1 MTTEVIPMSAPQLA
15 PKDARS
21 LPQARQV
28 AAIVYPDNAFPAR
41 LFEALVSLCRDKRL
55 ALSGVLQHQIC
66 SAPDRRCDVV
76 LEDLTSGHRTAIFED
91 RGAGAAGCRLDEG
104 ALAEATARVEGN
116 LVGSDLL
123 VLNKF
128 GKTECSGGGVLDL
141 MASALDRGIPSVIG
155 VPKGNLEAFRRF
167 AGEFA
172 VELSDDIDD
181 IARWLEGLRR
191 PRTGS

>member
-1 MTTEVIPMSAPQLA
+1 MSATQLA
-15 PKDARS
+15 PKDAR
-21 LPQARQV
+21 LAPPARQV
-28 AAIVYPDNAFPAR
+28 AAIVYPDNAFPGAV
-41 LFEALVSLCRDKRL
+41 FEALVLLGRGRGL
-55 ALSGVLQHQIC
+55 ALAGVLQHQVC

-116 LVGSDLL
+116 LSGGADLL

-128 GKTECSGGGVLDL
+128 GKAECSGGGVLDL

-155 VPKGNLEAFRRF
+155 VPKGNLGAFRSF

-172 VELSDDIDD
+172 VELSDDMDD

-191 PRTGS
+191 PRAGS

>member
-1 MTTEVIPMSAPQLA
+1 MSATQLA
-15 PKDARS
+15 PKDARLAPPS
-21 LPQARQV
+21 RQV
-28 AAIVYPDNAFPAR
+28 AAIVYPDNAFPGPV
-41 LFEALVSLCRDKRL
+41 FEALVDLCRDRRMAL
-55 ALSGVLQHQIC
+55 AGVLQHQVC
-66 SAPDRRCDVV
+66 PAPDRRCDVV

-91 RGAGAAGCRLDEG
+91 RGAGAEGCRLDEG

-128 GKTECSGGGVLDL
+128 GKAECSGGGVLDL

-155 VPKGNLEAFRRF
+155 VPRSNLEAFRRF

-191 PRTGS
+191 PRAGS

>member
-1 MTTEVIPMSAPQLA
+1 MSATQLA
-15 PKDARS
+15 PRDARS
-21 LPQARQV
+21 LLQARQV
-28 AAIVYPDNAFPAR
+28 AAIVYPDNAFPAH
-41 LFEALVSLCRDKRL
+41 LFEALVGLCRDKRL
-55 ALSGVLQHQIC
+55 ALAGVLQHQIC

-116 LVGSDLL
+116 LTEGTDLL

-128 GKTECSGGGVLDL
+128 GKAECSGGGVLDL
-141 MASALDRGIPSVIG
+141 LASALDRGVPSVIG
-155 VPKGNLEAFRRF
+155 VPKSNLAAFRSF

-172 VELSDDIDD
+172 VELSGDIDD
-181 IARWLEGLRR
+181 IARWLEALRR
-191 PRTGS
+191 PRAPS

>member
-1 MTTEVIPMSAPQLA
+1 MSATQLA
-15 PKDARS
+15 PKDAQS
-21 LPQARQV
+21 LPQARPV

-41 LFEALVSLCRDKRL
+41 LFEALVGLCRDKRL
-55 ALSGVLQHQIC
+55 ALAGVLQHQIC

-116 LVGSDLL
+116 LADGADLL

-128 GKTECSGGGVLDL
+128 GKAECGGGGVLDL

-155 VPKGNLEAFRRF
+155 VPKSNLAAFRRF

-172 VELSDDIDD
+172 VELADDMDNIS
-181 IARWLEGLRR
+181 RWLEGLRR
-191 PRTGS
+191 PRAAS